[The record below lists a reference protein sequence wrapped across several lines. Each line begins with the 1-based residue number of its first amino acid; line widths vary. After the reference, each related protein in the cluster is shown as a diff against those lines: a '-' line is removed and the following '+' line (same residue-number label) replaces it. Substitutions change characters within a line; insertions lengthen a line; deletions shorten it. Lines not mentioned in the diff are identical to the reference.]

1 MRPVKRITAL
11 DWIEKELHALAGVS
25 LERELVEYTPANGLP
40 GHTMREGRLLLDLSS
55 NDYLGLTGH
64 PVIAAAM
71 SRAAHDEGN
80 GAGASRLVT
89 GNRPA
94 YGRLERM
101 LAEWQGKEAALVFA
115 NGYAANI
122 GVIGSLAGR
131 GDAVFSD
138 RLNHASIVDGIAL
151 SRAEHARYRHNDPE
165 HLRWLLEKNRH
176 ARRKLIVTDAV
187 FSMDGDKAMLGE
199 LVLLK
204 REFGA
209 MLMVDEAHSGGVYG
223 RHGEGLSRTLGLQED
238 VDVHM
243 GTFSKAFGVYGGYV
257 CGNRSLIRWL
267 INKARALV
275 YSTALPPAV
284 IGGVIAALELVRKE
298 AWRRERLTETTGTFR
313 ASLRA
318 AGFDVGYS
326 DSPIVPVIVGDSAAA
341 LRFGAALAE
350 EGIAA
355 VAIRPPTVPGG
366 TARIRFTLSSS
377 HDDSVMKAAAEKIRK
392 AGMKAGV
399 LTP

>member
-1 MRPVKRITAL
+1 MRPVKRNTAL
-11 DWIEKELHALAGVS
+11 DWIEKELHSLAGVS

-151 SRAEHARYRHNDPE
+151 SRAEHARYHHNDSE

-267 INKARALV
+267 INKARPLV

-298 AWRRERLTETTGTFR
+298 AWRRERLTETAGTFR

-366 TARIRFTLSSS
+366 TARIRFTLSAS
-377 HDDSVMKAAAEKIRK
+377 HDESVMKAAAEMIRK

-399 LTP
+399 LAP